1 MKTTI
6 ISQRLTKE
14 ERECVMVYSEFDDKW
29 YIETSV
35 SKLRTKLLRQGYT
48 EISQMTLPD
57 GTWVSSEFET
67 PYKAISIR
75 NTSKPKREMS
85 EEQRRVLSERM
96 KRLSAKE

>member
-14 ERECVMVYSEFDDKW
+14 ERECVMVYSEIDNKW

-35 SKLRTKLLRQGYT
+35 AKLRTKLLKQGHKET
-48 EISQMTLPD
+48 SQMTLPD
-57 GTWVSSEFET
+57 DTWVSSEFEA

-75 NTSKPKREMS
+75 NTSKPK
-85 EEQRRVLSERM
+85 
-96 KRLSAKE
+96 